1 MINDPG
7 LDSGT
12 NSEAKMLW
20 DGTPI
25 LCILYLVIFFSPPL
39 NMLSLK
45 HGINIKNPDV
55 NRKGQKVVFAQRLK
69 ELIM

>member
-1 MINDPG
+1 MTNDPG

-12 NSEAKMLW
+12 NLEAKMLQ
-20 DGTPI
+20 DGTQI

-45 HGINIKNPDV
+45 HGITSKT
-55 NRKGQKVVFAQRLK
+55 L
-69 ELIM
+69 M